1 MALVVS
7 SETRPQ
13 EVEVVSLAFQIP
25 DEEHQGFFYIEYS
38 AARFVR
44 LLHKMGAIMHAH
56 KIFADHMDILCSIH
70 GYRKKPLQFEGPAV
84 TFGQLEIDTSFFEE
98 KMVSKM
104 LSAVFSEHDTTPRGC
119 KPVRLVLTERSHARI
134 NLKMGTSTMI
144 LQYAEESDP
153 QSTLRVIISAGLG
166 GIKRDYKF
174 IRNDS
179 WMFRRFPLSVD

>member
-1 MALVVS
+1 MALMVS

-13 EVEVVSLAFQIP
+13 EVEVVSLSFHIP
-25 DEEHQGFFYIEYS
+25 DEERQGFFYIEYS
-38 AARFVR
+38 APRFCR
-44 LLHKMGAIMHAH
+44 LMTKMGAIMHCH
-56 KIFADHMDILCSIH
+56 KIFADHMDILCSIL

-84 TFGQLEIDTSFFEE
+84 TFGQMEVDTSFFEE

-134 NLKMGTSTMI
+134 NLKMRTSTMI

-153 QSTLRVIISAGLG
+153 QSTFRVIISAGLG
-166 GIKRDYKF
+166 GFKRNYKF

-179 WMFRRFPLSVD
+179 WMFRRFPLSVE